1 MAHLK
6 ARDHYDNYDMC
17 GIAGVILLTSQENCI
32 AAGDSVENCFP
43 SLHHQEDMGI
53 VKQATG

>member
-17 GIAGVILLTSQENCI
+17 GIAGIILLSSQGNCI
-32 AAGDSVENCFP
+32 ALGDFVEDCFLP
-43 SLHHQEDMGI
+43 LTVRTTITALHF
-53 VKQATG
+53 